1 MRSKYRFVS
10 GKPLV
15 SFVAADD
22 RMRFRDRLTR
32 LAREETGDW
41 RATVQPRGRDPVP
54 VTVSV
59 AVGRDARGAVQE
71 LRWLLWPAADADLGA
86 GAAVPVMPAPEP
98 PTVPPGLDD
107 LAATLHE
114 VADAAALL
122 VRADGAGL
130 MLADQA
136 GALRWVTA
144 TGEAEQAFERAQRDL
159 SVPVGLAGDI
169 LGTCNAITHSPRG
182 WTDADAA
189 PSWPSGP

>member
-1 MRSKYRFVS
+1 MPSGTGPASSGRGAGDDELADTLLGGALEELDVALEELRVTEEEVRTQQEALDAGGRANETERERYQALFVLAPAAYLVTDPAGLIREANLRAVALLGIDHRFVS

-71 LRWLLWPAADADLGA
+71 LRWL
-86 GAAVPVMPAPEP
+86 
-98 PTVPPGLDD
+98 
-107 LAATLHE
+107 
-114 VADAAALL
+114 
-122 VRADGAGL
+122 R
-130 MLADQA
+130 
-136 GALRWVTA
+136 
-144 TGEAEQAFERAQRDL
+144 
-159 SVPVGLAGDI
+159 
-169 LGTCNAITHSPRG
+169 
-182 WTDADAA
+182 
-189 PSWPSGP
+189 

>member
-1 MRSKYRFVS
+1 MNYETFLEDLHAVRDRAGQFRRGAGDDELADTLLGGALEELDVALEELRVTEEEVPTRQEALDAGGRANETERERYQALFVLAPAAYLVTDPAGLIREANLRAVALLGIDHRFVS

-71 LRWLLWPAADADLGA
+71 LRWL
-86 GAAVPVMPAPEP
+86 
-98 PTVPPGLDD
+98 
-107 LAATLHE
+107 
-114 VADAAALL
+114 
-122 VRADGAGL
+122 R
-130 MLADQA
+130 
-136 GALRWVTA
+136 
-144 TGEAEQAFERAQRDL
+144 
-159 SVPVGLAGDI
+159 
-169 LGTCNAITHSPRG
+169 
-182 WTDADAA
+182 
-189 PSWPSGP
+189 